1 MRYLDMTHMMLI
13 LILVIGINT
22 LSGIVKRL

>member
-1 MRYLDMTHMMLI
+1 MRYLDMTHIMLI
-13 LILVIGINT
+13 LILIIGINT